1 MTNSRANVQTTPATS
16 GAAMRNAARAALI
29 TGLLIS
35 AAGCVKF
42 GAEPPDRLLA
52 IASTATVP
60 AGVSASSASESA
72 LFIDVPNVPK
82 ALATPRVAVR
92 ENSTSFAYVKD
103 AIWVDTP
110 ARQFQSL
117 LSETIRSRSNILV
130 LDPGQYLARTGY
142 ILNGDLV
149 EFGIDA
155 TRREA
160 VVTFDATMLSPD
172 GLTVTRQRFTASAP
186 VSRIDADGVAPAISA
201 AANDVANAVATW
213 VSSRT

>member
-1 MTNSRANVQTTPATS
+1 
-16 GAAMRNAARAALI
+16 MRKAARAALI

>member
-1 MTNSRANVQTTPATS
+1 MTNSRANVHTAPATS
-16 GAAMRNAARAALI
+16 GAAMRKAARAALI

>member
-16 GAAMRNAARAALI
+16 GAAIRKAARAALI